1 MTVMRVDF
9 LKTVNSARQHTAEV
23 GGLERREDG
32 VKKSTTTTT
41 TAHDEAARGTEA
53 QRCDLLHSPTIR
65 HASDDSSRVCLSLR
79 ANGVLGHG
87 GD

>member
-23 GGLERREDG
+23 GGLERREDD
-32 VKKSTTTTT
+32 VRKSTTTTT
-41 TAHDEAARGTEA
+41 HDEAARGTGA
-53 QRCDLLHSPTIR
+53 QRCDLLHALTIR

-79 ANGVLGHG
+79 ANAVLGHG

>member
-1 MTVMRVDF
+1 MRVDF

-23 GGLERREDG
+23 GGLERRKDG
-32 VKKSTTTTT
+32 VRKSTTTR
-41 TAHDEAARGTEA
+41 AHDEAARGTEA
-53 QRCDLLHSPTIR
+53 QWCDLLHSPTIR

>member
-32 VKKSTTTTT
+32 VRKSTTTTA
-41 TAHDEAARGTEA
+41 AHYEAARGTGA
-53 QRCDLLHSPTIR
+53 QRCDLLHALTIR

-79 ANGVLGHG
+79 ANAVLGHG
-87 GD
+87 GN